1 MEYTQGTV
9 VSSLKGHDKER
20 LFVIVKSEG
29 SFVWLTDGKNRKKI
43 SPKKK
48 NIKHIVLS
56 HHHIPEVESLSDK
69 SIRKQL
75 NRLKINEENN
85 LRR

>member
-9 VSSLKGHDKER
+9 VSSLKGHDKGG

-29 SFVWLTDGKNRKKI
+29 SFVWLTDGKNRKKD

-48 NIKHIVLS
+48 NIKHIVS
-56 HHHIPEVESLSDK
+56 SQYHIPEVESLSDK

-75 NRLKINEENN
+75 NRLKINEKRN
-85 LRR
+85 LWR

>member
-9 VSSLKGHDKER
+9 VSSLKGHDKDR
-20 LFVIVKSEG
+20 FFVIVKSEK
-29 SFVWLTDGKNRKKI
+29 SFVYLSDGKNRKKHN
-43 SPKKK
+43 PKKK
-48 NIKHIVLS
+48 NIKHILS
-56 HHHIPEVESLSDK
+56 SQYHIPEVESLSDK

-75 NRLKINEENN
+75 NRLKISEKDN

>member
-9 VSSLKGHDKER
+9 VSSLKGHDKDK
-20 LFVIVKSEG
+20 LFVILKSEN
-29 SFVWLTDGKNRKKI
+29 SFVYLADGKNRKKHN
-43 SPKKK
+43 PKKK

-56 HHHIPEVESLSDK
+56 RHHIPEVESLSDK

-75 NRLKINEENN
+75 NRLKIK
-85 LRR
+85 

>member
-9 VSSLKGHDKER
+9 VSSLKGHDKDG

-29 SFVWLTDGKNRKKI
+29 SFVWLTDGKNRKKEG
-43 SPKKK
+43 PKKK
-48 NIKHIVLS
+48 NIKHVVLS
-56 HHHIPEVESLSDK
+56 QFHIPEVESLSDK

-75 NRLKINEENN
+75 NRLKINEKRN
-85 LRR
+85 LWR

>member
-9 VSSLKGHDKER
+9 VSSLKGHDKEK
-20 LFVIVKSEG
+20 LFVIVKSERET
-29 SFVWLTDGKNRKKI
+29 VYLADGKNRKKD

-48 NIKHIVLS
+48 NIKHVASLQY
-56 HHHIPEVESLSDK
+56 HIPEVESLSDK

-75 NRLKINEENN
+75 NRLKISEKDN